1 MNSSILTG
9 SDCAGSDCAY
19 CDDGNCPACSSG
31 KHGALPENVD
41 APPASVQ
48 RDTIPA
54 EPYQRCAE
62 LGQALI
68 GHEQIRRYLEGDA
81 RGTVAD
87 IVSRELD
94 NDRRFRSEVRERLA
108 AIDANLTLLVQS
120 IRPLG
125 QRLALVEAEVARL
138 SDPPSVRAVG
148 SG

>member
-1 MNSSILTG
+1 MNSDILTG
-9 SDCAGSDCAY
+9 SDCAH
-19 CDDGNCPACSSG
+19 CDDGNCPACSSAP
-31 KHGALPENVD
+31 HD
-41 APPASVQ
+41 SPPASAQ

-87 IVSRELD
+87 IVSRELES
-94 NDRRFRSEVRERLA
+94 DRKFRSEIRERLA

-148 SG
+148 GG

>member
-1 MNSSILTG
+1 MNSDILT
-9 SDCAGSDCAY
+9 GSDCAY
-19 CDDGNCPACSSG
+19 CDDGNCLACSPD
-31 KHGALPENVD
+31 KRGAHPESPNTP
-41 APPASVQ
+41 PPASVQ

-94 NDRRFRSEVRERLA
+94 NDRRFRAEIRERLA